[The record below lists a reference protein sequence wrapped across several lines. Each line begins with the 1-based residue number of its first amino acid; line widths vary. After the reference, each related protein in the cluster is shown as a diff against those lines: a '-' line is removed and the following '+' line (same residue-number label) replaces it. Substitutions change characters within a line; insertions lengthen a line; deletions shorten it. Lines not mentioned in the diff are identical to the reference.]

1 MKACLLLTL
10 SMVILVAATA
20 QPARTTEIRIEDGSG
35 SFTFAGGAGR
45 ESKPITVFYHK
56 PDAFAPQSRVLI
68 VAPGAG
74 RNGWT
79 YRDAWVNAAEQ
90 HGVLILSPSY
100 SEDHYPEFW
109 SYNLAGMI
117 ADVNVTARPVTFRVV
132 SEPGAWIFADFDRLF
147 RTVKEH
153 LALET
158 STYDMFGHSAG
169 GQLLHRLALFH
180 PGSLADRVLAANSGW
195 YTVPTFDDEFPY
207 GLTNSAL
214 TPATIEA
221 AFAERLVVFLG
232 ERDDE
237 NETRGDLVRTA
248 EVDVQGISRI
258 ARGKY
263 FYDVAMQTAA
273 ELGLAL
279 EWQLEVVPDVGHDV
293 QRMSAAA
300 AAYLYGSPDVGS
312 DARE

>member
-1 MKACLLLTL
+1 MKATSLLLL
-10 SMVILVAATA
+10 GMLVSVAASA
-20 QPARTTEIRIEDGSG
+20 QSTRTTDIRIEDGSG
-35 SFTFAGGAGR
+35 SFSFAGGAGR
-45 ESKPITVFYHK
+45 EDKPITVFYHK
-56 PDAFAPQSRVLI
+56 PVTFTPRSPVLI

-79 YRDAWVNAAEQ
+79 YRDAWVDAADE
-90 HGVLILSPSY
+90 HGVLVLSPSY
-100 SEDHYPEFW
+100 SEEHYPEFW

-117 ADVNVTARPVTFRVV
+117 ADVDTTATPVTYRIV
-132 SEPGAWIFADFDRLF
+132 SDPSAWIFADFDRLF
-147 RTVKEH
+147 LTVKDR

-169 GQLLHRLALFH
+169 GQLLHRLVLFH

-207 GLTNSAL
+207 GLTGSTS
-214 TPATIEA
+214 TPATIAA
-221 AFAERLVVFLG
+221 AFTENLVVFLG

-237 NETRGDLVRTA
+237 NETRGDLARTA
-248 EVDVQGISRI
+248 EIDVQGISRI

-263 FYDVAMQTAA
+263 FHDVASKTAA
-273 ELGLAL
+273 ELGLPL
-279 EWQLEVVPDVGHDV
+279 EWQLEIVPGVGHDP

-300 AAYLYGSPDVGS
+300 AAYLYASPGIRS
-312 DARE
+312 NARE